1 MAKQTKEKGFETAS
15 RKKGVMVALRDI
27 MEVMEEIAPASLAQ
41 DWDNTGLQ
49 VGHQG
54 WPVDK
59 IWVALDP
66 TVDLV
71 AEACKQG
78 VSLLITHHP
87 LIFYPLAAV
96 DLETST
102 GRIIQIALQKKVAI
116 FCAHTNLD
124 SAVGGVNDILA
135 ERLGLQDTMV
145 LKPPDQVDLYKL
157 VVFVP
162 VGYEEKILDAL
173 FESGAGKSEKYTHMS
188 FRTKGVGTFRPGLT
202 AKPFKGRVGE
212 ISHSTEYRIE
222 ALVQKRDLSRVIR
235 SLKRAHPY
243 EEMAHDVYATG
254 VAKSK
259 VGLGRIGN
267 LVKDLTLE
275 ALVQSIKEGLGLNT
289 VKAVGDPTQ
298 TIRRVA
304 VCGGSGRGLLE
315 NFLASDAQVYVSGDL
330 GYHDGRRAEAFERA
344 LIDIGHFA
352 SEHLVVES
360 LGTGLK
366 NALSKRGYAVD
377 IGAYAQERDCFY
389 YL

>member
-1 MAKQTKEKGFETAS
+1 
-15 RKKGVMVALRDI
+15 VIVAVRDI
-27 MEVMEEIAPASLAQ
+27 MWVMEEIAPPSLAQ

-49 VGHQG
+49 VGHQS
-54 WPVDK
+54 WRVDK

-66 TVDLV
+66 TDDLM
-71 AEACKQG
+71 AEACRQG

-87 LIFYPLAAV
+87 LIFYPLTSV
-96 DLETST
+96 DPETST
-102 GRIIQIALQKKVAI
+102 GSIIQAALQKKIAI

-124 SAVGGVNDILA
+124 SAAGGVNDILA
-135 ERLGLQDTMV
+135 EKLGLQDTTV
-145 LKPPDQVDLYKL
+145 LKPPDHVDVYKL

-173 FESGAGKSEKYTHMS
+173 FESGAGKTEKYTHTS

-222 ALVQKRDLSRVIR
+222 ALVRKKDLSRVIR
-235 SLKRAHPY
+235 SLERVHPY
-243 EEMAHDVYATG
+243 EEMAYDVYATG
-254 VAKSK
+254 VENSK

-275 ALVQSIKEGLGLNT
+275 ALAQSIKEALGLNT
-289 VKAVGDPTQ
+289 VKAVGDPRQ

-304 VCGGSGRGLLE
+304 VCSGSGRGLLE
-315 NFLASDAQVYVSGDL
+315 DFLDSDAQVYVSGDL
-330 GYHDGRRAEAFERA
+330 GYHDGRRAEALGRA

-360 LGTGLK
+360 LAAGLK
-366 NALSKRGYAVD
+366 NALSRKGYAVD
-377 IGAYAQERDCFY
+377 VGAYTQERDCFY

>member
-1 MAKQTKEKGFETAS
+1 
-15 RKKGVMVALRDI
+15 

-41 DWDNTGLQ
+41 DWDNIGLQ
-49 VGHQG
+49 VGHQS

-66 TVDLV
+66 TDDLV
-71 AEACKQG
+71 AEACRQG

-102 GRIIQIALQKKVAI
+102 GSIIQAALQNKVAI

-145 LKPPDQVDLYKL
+145 LKQTDQVDLYKL

-162 VGYEEKILDAL
+162 LGYEEKVLDAL
-173 FESGAGKSEKYTHMS
+173 FESGAGKTEKYTHTS

-222 ALVQKRDLSRVIR
+222 ALVQKKDLSRVVR
-235 SLKRAHPY
+235 SLERTHPY

-254 VAKSK
+254 VEKSK

-267 LVKDLTLE
+267 LVKDSTLE
-275 ALVQSIKEGLGLNT
+275 ALAQNIKEALGLNM
-289 VKAVGDPTQ
+289 VKAVGDPGQ

-304 VCGGSGRGLLE
+304 VCSGSGRGLLE
-315 NFLASDAQVYVSGDL
+315 DFLASDAHVYVSGDL
-330 GYHDGRRAEAFERA
+330 GYHDGRRAEALGRA

-360 LGTGLK
+360 LAAGLK
-366 NALSKRGYAVD
+366 NALSKKGYAVD
-377 IGAYAQERDCFY
+377 VGAYTQERDCFY

>member
-1 MAKQTKEKGFETAS
+1 MIVS
-15 RKKGVMVALRDI
+15 LRDI

-41 DWDNTGLQ
+41 TWDNIGLQ
-49 VGHQG
+49 VGHHG
-54 WPVDK
+54 WRVDK

-66 TVDLV
+66 TYELVDR
-71 AEACKQG
+71 ACLQG

-87 LIFYPLAAV
+87 LIYNPLASV

-102 GRIIQIALQKKVAI
+102 GSIIQAALEKKLAI

-124 SAVGGVNDILA
+124 SAIGGVNDILA
-135 ERLGLQDTMV
+135 EKVGLHDTTV
-145 LKPPDQVDLYKL
+145 LKPPDHVDQYKL

-173 FESGAGKSEKYTHMS
+173 FESGAGKTEKYSHTS

-202 AKPFKGRVGE
+202 AKPFMGRVGE

-222 ALVQKRDLSRVIR
+222 ALVLKKDLLRVIR
-235 SLKRAHPY
+235 SLERTHPY
-243 EEMAHDVYATG
+243 EEMAYDVYPT
-254 VAKSK
+254 VAEKSK

-267 LVKDLTLE
+267 LGKDLTLE
-275 ALVQSIKEGLGLNT
+275 AFAQMIKGALGLDT
-289 VKAVGDPTQ
+289 IKVVGDQ
-298 TIRRVA
+298 RQMISRAA
-304 VCGGSGRGLLE
+304 VCSGSGKGLLQD
-315 NFLASDAQVYVSGDL
+315 FFASDAQVFVSGDL
-330 GYHDGRRAEAFERA
+330 GYHDGRKTEALGRA

-360 LGTGLK
+360 LAAVLK
-366 NALSKRGYAVD
+366 NAFSKRGYAVAVY
-377 IGAYAQERDCFY
+377 AYAQERDCFY